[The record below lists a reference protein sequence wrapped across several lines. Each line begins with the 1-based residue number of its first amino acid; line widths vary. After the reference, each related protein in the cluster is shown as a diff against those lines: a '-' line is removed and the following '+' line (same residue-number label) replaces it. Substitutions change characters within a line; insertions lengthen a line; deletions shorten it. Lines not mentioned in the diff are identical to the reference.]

1 MCRLFV
7 FLFRRIPPVPP
18 SPGPVLGFLHGALM
32 STGASLAYSSVSRS
46 LMIPGAISLTGTSFI
61 GCPPWQQSLLRV
73 LEFASPKPVLRTS
86 IGEALA
92 STRQFTPA
100 SGTQLCA
107 VKSSGVH

>member
-32 STGASLAYSSVSRS
+32 STDASLAYSSVSRS
-46 LMIPGAISLTGTSFI
+46 LMIPGAISLTGTSLI

-73 LEFASPKPVLRTS
+73 LEFASPKPVLCDQHR
-86 IGEALA
+86 
-92 STRQFTPA
+92 
-100 SGTQLCA
+100 
-107 VKSSGVH
+107 